1 VSDQSERSDQDEP
14 RGPVMSIITPVRLEY
29 NYTPG
34 MASTRCLKAIAK
46 KRLVG
51 QRCPETGRVYLPPRG
66 SSPTHGVPTEEE
78 VEVADKGTVVS
89 YCIVR
94 VPSDNIDVELPY
106 VAANVL
112 LDGADIAFQVLLRDV
127 DLATMRMGLR
137 VQAVWVEDSEL
148 GTTFQNIKWFVP
160 IDEPDTPFEDFK
172 EHL

>member
-1 VSDQSERSDQDEP
+1 MSKEAEP
-14 RGPVMSIITPVRLEY
+14 REPVMSIVTPVRLEY
-29 NYTPG
+29 EYTPG
-34 MASTRCLKAIAK
+34 RAATRFLQAIAQ

-89 YCIVR
+89 YSIVR
-94 VPSDNIDVELPY
+94 VPSANIELELPY
-106 VAANVL
+106 VAANIL
-112 LDGADIAFQVLLRDV
+112 LDGADIAFQALLREV
-127 DLATMRMGLR
+127 DLETVRMGMR
-137 VQAVWVEDSEL
+137 VQAVWVADSQL

-160 IDEPDTPFEDFK
+160 IDEPDTPFEGFK

>member
-1 VSDQSERSDQDEP
+1 MSQENEAREPVQSI
-14 RGPVMSIITPVRLEY
+14 VTPVRLEY

-34 MASTRCLKAIAK
+34 VASTRCLRAIAE

-51 QRCPETGRVYLPPRG
+51 QRCPETGRVYFPPRG
-66 SSPTHGVPTEEE
+66 SSPTHGVPTTEE
-78 VEVADKGTVVS
+78 VEIADKGTVVS
-89 YCIVR
+89 YSIVR
-94 VPSDNIDVELPY
+94 VPSDNIEVELPY
-106 VAANVL
+106 VAANIL
-112 LDGADIAFQVLLRDV
+112 LDGADIAFQALLREV
-127 DLATMRMGLR
+127 DPTRMRMGMR

>member
-1 VSDQSERSDQDEP
+1 VSEEREP
-14 RGPVMSIITPVRLEY
+14 VKSIVTPVRLEY
-29 NYTPG
+29 DYTPG
-34 MASTRCLKAIAK
+34 RAATRFLKAIAQ

-51 QRCPETGRVYLPPRG
+51 QRCPETRRVYLPPRG

-89 YCIVR
+89 YSIVR
-94 VPSDNIDVELPY
+94 VPSDNIEVELPY

-112 LDGADIAFQVLLRDV
+112 LDGADIAFQALLREV
-127 DLATMRMGLR
+127 DPTSMRMGMR

>member
-1 VSDQSERSDQDEP
+1 MSEESETREP
-14 RGPVMSIITPVRLEY
+14 ILSIVTPVRLEY

-34 MASTRCLKAIAK
+34 RATTRFLKAIAQ

-89 YCIVR
+89 YSVVR
-94 VPSDNIDVELPY
+94 VPSANIEVELPY

-127 DLATMRMGLR
+127 DLDTMRMGLR
-137 VQAVWVEDSEL
+137 VQAVWVEDAEL
-148 GTTFQNIKWFVP
+148 STTFENIKWFVP
-160 IDEPDTPFEDFK
+160 IDEPDTPFDDFK

>member
-1 VSDQSERSDQDEP
+1 VSEEQ
-14 RGPVMSIITPVRLEY
+14 GPVKSIITPVRLEY

-34 MASTRCLKAIAK
+34 VASSRFLKAIAE

-51 QRCPETGRVYLPPRG
+51 QRCPETGRVYIPPRG
-66 SSPTHGVPTEEE
+66 SSPTHGVPTVEE

-94 VPSDNIDVELPY
+94 VPSANIEVELPY

-112 LDGADIAFQVLLRDV
+112 LDGADIAFQALLRDV
-127 DLATMRMGLR
+127 DLDTMRMGLR
-137 VQAVWVEDSEL
+137 VQAVWVEDAEL
-148 GTTFQNIKWFVP
+148 STTFENIKWFVP
-160 IDEPDTPFEDFK
+160 IDEPDTPFDDFK

>member
-1 VSDQSERSDQDEP
+1 MSEESERREP
-14 RGPVMSIITPVRLEY
+14 IRSIVTPVRLEY

-34 MASTRCLKAIAK
+34 RATTRFLKAIAQ

-51 QRCPETGRVYLPPRG
+51 QRCPETGRVYIPPRG

-89 YCIVR
+89 YSVVR
-94 VPSDNIDVELPY
+94 VPSANIEVELPY

-127 DLATMRMGLR
+127 DLDTMRMGLR
-137 VQAVWVEDSEL
+137 VQAVWVDDAEL
-148 GTTFQNIKWFVP
+148 STTFENIKWFVN
-160 IDEPDTPFEDFK
+160 IY
-172 EHL
+172 

>member
-1 VSDQSERSDQDEP
+1 MSDESQNENVEMLR
-14 RGPVMSIITPVRLEY
+14 TLVRCEY
-29 NYTPG
+29 EYTPG
-34 MASTRCLKAIAK
+34 RAATRFLKAIAQ

-94 VPSDNIDVELPY
+94 VPSATIEVELPY
-106 VAANVL
+106 VAANIL
-112 LDGADIAFQVLLRDV
+112 LDGADIAFQALLREV
-127 DLATMRMGLR
+127 DLDTLRMGMR
-137 VQAVWVEDSEL
+137 VQAVWVEDAQLS
-148 GTTFQNIKWFVP
+148 TTFENIKWFVP